1 MNSPEFLGN
10 LKSLLKQKFYGY
22 NKSKLKT
29 QPFMQTIDTTI
40 INEKMLIKSI
50 DALENDM
57 GSNVGLLMQEMR
69 GNHIQ

>member
-1 MNSPEFLGN
+1 
-10 LKSLLKQKFYGY
+10 
-22 NKSKLKT
+22 
-29 QPFMQTIDTTI
+29 MQTIDTTI